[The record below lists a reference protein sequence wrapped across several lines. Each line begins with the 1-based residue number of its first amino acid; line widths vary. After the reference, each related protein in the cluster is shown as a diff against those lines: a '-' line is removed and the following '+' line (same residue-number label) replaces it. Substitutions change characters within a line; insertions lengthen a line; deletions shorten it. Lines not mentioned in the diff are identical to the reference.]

1 MFESFS
7 AESISTIGLKHLVF
21 SFEPIVL
28 IYDKWTRLEAIKVIV
43 PSFLGHTVEQIIRC
57 NEKQLI
63 LYAQEVLSIFISEYL
78 HINEQ
83 DFLDIQRSNTTYS

>member
-21 SFEPIVL
+21 SFEPIIL
-28 IYDKWTRLEAIKVIV
+28 INDKWTRLEAIKVIV
-43 PSFLGHTVEQIIRC
+43 PSFLTVEQIIRC

-83 DFLDIQRSNTTYS
+83 DFLDIQRSNTT